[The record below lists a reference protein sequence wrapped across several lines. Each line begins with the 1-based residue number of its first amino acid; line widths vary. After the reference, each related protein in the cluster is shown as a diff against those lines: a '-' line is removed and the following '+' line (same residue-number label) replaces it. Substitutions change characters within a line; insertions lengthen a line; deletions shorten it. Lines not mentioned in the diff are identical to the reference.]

1 MANRGSIRYSP
12 FASRPGTYMNQN
24 AKQSAAPS
32 LQQILREVEAALR
45 AGDMPRAMGLSER
58 AVASGHE
65 HPNLLTLAAH
75 ERLRLND
82 GEKALV
88 YAQRARDLA
97 PRNADVLNVLGQCLA
112 KAGRAREALRIYD
125 SALRQSPNA
134 AVVHFNKAC
143 ALEDLS
149 ELSRAK
155 NHFERAVALQPKY
168 PEALSHLA
176 TLAAQRGDVAQARD
190 YATRALALD
199 ARQPS
204 AALALAMADA
214 DEKQFDQSTV
224 RLNTLLR
231 DPTLSPVNRAI
242 AQSLIGD
249 CLDGLTRADEAFPA
263 YAQANAILRTHYANA
278 FSATGME
285 TALARLQRLANFFR
299 TYEWQ
304 TSAPGKSP
312 INTHV
317 FLVGFPRS
325 GTTLLEQVL
334 ASHPQIQTM
343 EERDCLID
351 AAVEFVAPTDGLEKL
366 ATLDD
371 AGLARFRDA
380 YWARVGEAGIA
391 PSKPVFIDKM
401 PLNTVLL
408 CLVAKLFPDAKI
420 LFALRDP
427 RDVVL
432 SCFRRRF
439 GMNAQMYE
447 FTSLEST
454 AAYYDAVM
462 ELASLYRDKLGLSI
476 CDLRHENMV
485 ADLEK
490 ETRRVS
496 EFLGVEFHSSM
507 LQFAQT
513 ARSRSIDTPSAAQ
526 VSRGLSRDGIAQ
538 WRRYEKELAP
548 TLPRLAP
555 WVAKFGYTEN

>member
-1 MANRGSIRYSP
+1 
-12 FASRPGTYMNQN
+12 MNQN

-32 LQQILREVEAALR
+32 LQQILREVETALR
-45 AGDMPRAMGLSER
+45 AGDMLRAMALSDR
-58 AVASGHE
+58 AVADSHE

-82 GEKALV
+82 SEKALV
-88 YAQRARDLA
+88 YAQRARELA
-97 PRNADVLNVLGQCLA
+97 PRNADVLNVLGLCLA

-125 SALRQSPNA
+125 SALRQWPNA

-149 ELSRAK
+149 ELAHAK

-168 PEALSHLA
+168 AEALSHLA
-176 TLAAQRGDVAQARD
+176 TLAAQRGDVKAARD

-199 ARQPS
+199 ARQAS
-204 AALALAMADA
+204 ATLALAMADV
-214 DEKQFDQSTV
+214 DEKQFDQAMP
-224 RLNTLLR
+224 RLNALLR

-249 CLDGLTRADEAFPA
+249 CLDGLNRIDEAIA
-263 YAQANAILRTHYANA
+263 TYAQANAILRTHYVNA
-278 FSATGME
+278 FAAPGIE
-285 TALARLQRLANFFR
+285 TALARVRRLTNFFR
-299 TYEWQ
+299 IHEW
-304 TSAPGKSP
+304 TPSTPGKSP
-312 INTHV
+312 VATHV

-325 GTTLLEQVL
+325 GTTLLEQIL
-334 ASHPQIQTM
+334 ASHEQIQAM

-351 AAVEFVAPTDGLEKL
+351 AAMEFIAPVDGLEKL
-366 ATLDD
+366 VSLDG
-371 AGLARFRDA
+371 AELARFRDA

-391 PSKPVFIDKM
+391 PSKPIFIDKM

-408 CLVAKLFPDAKI
+408 CLVAKLFPHAKI

-439 GMNAQMYE
+439 GMNAQMYG

-462 ELASLYRDKLGLSI
+462 ELAALYRDKLDLSI
-476 CDLRHENMV
+476 CDLRHEDMV
-485 ADLEK
+485 ADLEN
-490 ETRRVS
+490 ETRRVCK
-496 EFLGVEFHSSM
+496 FLGVEFNSSM
-507 LQFAQT
+507 LQFAET
-513 ARSRSIDTPSAAQ
+513 ARNRSIDTPSAAQ
-526 VSRGLSRDGIAQ
+526 VSRGLSRDGIGQ
-538 WRRYEKELAP
+538 WRRYEKQLAP
-548 TLPRLAP
+548 ILPRLAP
-555 WVAKFGYTEN
+555 WVARFGYTES

>member
-1 MANRGSIRYSP
+1 
-12 FASRPGTYMNQN
+12 MNQN

-32 LQQILREVEAALR
+32 LQQIFREVEAALR
-45 AGDMPRAMGLSER
+45 AGDMLRAMGLSER
-58 AVASGHE
+58 AVAGGHE
-65 HPNLLTLAAH
+65 HPNLLALAAH

-82 GEKALV
+82 NEKALV

-97 PRNADVLNVLGQCLA
+97 PHNADVLNVLGQCLA

-125 SALRQSPNA
+125 SALRQSPNT
-134 AVVHFNKAC
+134 AVVHFNKAR

-149 ELSRAK
+149 ELSHAK

-176 TLAAQRGDVAQARD
+176 TLAAQRGDVKSARD
-190 YATRALALD
+190 HATRALALD
-199 ARQPS
+199 ARQAS
-204 AALALAMADA
+204 AVLALAMADV
-214 DEKQFDQSTV
+214 DEKHIDQAMA
-224 RLNTLLR
+224 RLNALLR

-249 CLDGLTRADEAFPA
+249 CLDGLNRIDEAFAA
-263 YAQANAILRTHYANA
+263 YTQANAILRTQYANA
-278 FSATGME
+278 FAAPGVE
-285 TALARLQRLANFFR
+285 TALARVQRLTDFFR
-299 TYEWQ
+299 THEWQ
-304 TSAPGKSP
+304 PSAPGKLP

-366 ATLDD
+366 TTLDD
-371 AGLARFRDA
+371 SGLARLRDA

-391 PSKPVFIDKM
+391 PSKSVFIDKM

-462 ELASLYRDKLGLSI
+462 ELASLYRDKLSLSI

-490 ETRRVS
+490 ETRRVC

-507 LQFAQT
+507 LQFAET
-513 ARSRSIDTPSAAQ
+513 ARNRSIDTPSAAQ
-526 VSRGLSRDGIAQ
+526 VSRGLSRDGVGQ
-538 WRRYEKELAP
+538 WRRYEKQLAP
-548 TLPRLAP
+548 ILPRLAS
-555 WVAKFGYTEN
+555 WVARFGYTEH